1 MAHHHDYD
9 RSYENDDRGYG
20 YGYNQDRYYANQD
33 YDRRYDNQRDYN
45 RRDYNQR
52 LNEFKATPVHD
63 WASHGA
69 DAFRGL
75 AVRHQIPIE
84 RKKQQAANIP
94 TVYSW
99 T

>member
-1 MAHHHDYD
+1 MHY
-9 RSYENDDRGYG
+9 
-20 YGYNQDRYYANQD
+20 
-33 YDRRYDNQRDYN
+33 

-75 AVRHQIPIE
+75 AVRHQQPKDQRPPSAYSGGQVPAIPGGWMG
-84 RKKQQAANIP
+84 A
-94 TVYSW
+94 
-99 T
+99 